1 MLNREPRQPAPGTTP
16 GKLRTYFR
24 RELMLN
30 RHHPASGASI
40 EVRRAVVAQLRERLR
55 ELPASPLDWQTFDP
69 AAVLGHSDLRLAN
82 LGRLLC
88 SAPAR
93 TAELRGLWRESV
105 VTAAFALTLGPRLGG
120 EAATSGLAGLLHRL
134 GDMLT
139 LRAIAE
145 IEHAAHL
152 RLDPTGK
159 AELCATHGPEQL
171 ERAVRAWGVP
181 ARAAATAAEWRR
193 LREFPA
199 AAADAAAVYLA
210 RLLAVELISPDF
222 CAPGMVELATEE
234 VGLDPAGLSAL
245 RTDATIAAVLTSLQ

>member
-1 MLNREPRQPAPGTTP
+1 MLNRQ
-16 GKLRTYFR
+16 
-24 RELMLN
+24 N
-30 RHHPASGASI
+30 PASGASFD
-40 EVRRAVVAQLRERLR
+40 VRRAIVAELRERLR
-55 ELPASPLDWQTFDP
+55 DIPATPFDWQTFDP
-69 AAVLGHSDLRLAN
+69 AVVRGPASDLRLAN

-93 TAELRGLWRESV
+93 TAELRALWRESV
-105 VTAAFALTLGPRLGG
+105 VTAAFALALGPRLGG
-120 EAATSGLAGLLHRL
+120 DAASSGVAGLLHRL

-145 IEHAAHL
+145 IEHATHL
-152 RLDPTGK
+152 RLDAAGK
-159 AELCATHGPEQL
+159 AELCATHGTEQL

-210 RLLAVELISPDF
+210 RLLAIELISPDF
-222 CAPGMVELATEE
+222 CAPGMVERAAEE
-234 VGLDPAGLSAL
+234 LGLDPASLSAL
-245 RTDATIAAVLTSLQ
+245 RTDATIAGVLTSLQ